1 MYNNCEI
8 KTKEVRDVPETPIS
22 FHFRVVKYEGPP
34 TEVIKKALILVDEA
48 KKAHPNAEI
57 HVEVEV

>member
-1 MYNNCEI
+1 M
-8 KTKEVRDVPETPIS
+8 PETPIS

-34 TEVIKKALILVDEA
+34 TEVIKKALVLVDEA